1 MAHLIPQTRSSL
13 VRLSA
18 PTMERPCGARQGLRP
33 QGKASPAS
41 QWAFLI
47 LPQESQLQALVPP
60 SNGSFLRAGPFYS
73 QFTLLSPLR
82 GIPRT

>member
-18 PTMERPCGARQGLRP
+18 PTMEALWGQTRPWAPRESRP
-33 QGKASPAS
+33 NLSMP
-41 QWAFLI
+41 FLI

-73 QFTLLSPLR
+73 QEFTLLSPLR